1 MALVLDTGV
10 IFAALN
16 ADDPAHAACRQ
27 LVEGAE
33 ETRLVPDPVLVEVD
47 YLLRKTT
54 QPGTWLAFC
63 QEIERGAFALF
74 PMTPPLVLEAARVQT
89 KYGDLPLGFVDA
101 AVFAT
106 CVALGET
113 KVAMLDRR
121 HFSVLRT
128 SEGSA
133 LDLLP
138 TRA

>member
-1 MALVLDTGV
+1 
-10 IFAALN
+10 
-16 ADDPAHAACRQ
+16 
-27 LVEGAE
+27 
-33 ETRLVPDPVLVEVD
+33 VLVEVD